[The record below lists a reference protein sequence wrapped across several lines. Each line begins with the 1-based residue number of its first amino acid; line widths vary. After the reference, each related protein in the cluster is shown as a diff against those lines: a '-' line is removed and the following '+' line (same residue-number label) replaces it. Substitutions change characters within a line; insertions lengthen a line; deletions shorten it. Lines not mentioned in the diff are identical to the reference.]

1 MGTRLPG
8 LGKNGFFGG
17 VADQV
22 SAIGQ
27 SATRSGMSL
36 GKKEVRQVSPDGMWA
51 TKRYDMMDM
60 DMDMDMD
67 I

>member
-17 VADQV
+17 CCRSSLGDWIKCNE
-22 SAIGQ
+22 IGNE
-27 SATRSGMSL
+27 S

-60 DMDMDMD
+60 DMDMD